1 MNNTEIFNNS
11 IETGLRSLIILEAV
25 NPYSLDL
32 QRLIYFDYL
41 TVHTGDIENG
51 PTSLHPAV
59 PNRSGE
65 LFVRR
70 EKIEEG
76 LNLFLKKRFIEKIF
90 TKNGIEYRLSD
101 NANLLLDILEEEYTL
116 TMKKNAMWVVNK
128 FIDMNNTQLK
138 NYITNNIDK
147 WGGEFMYC
155 NIEDEIND

>member
-11 IETGLRSLIILEAV
+11 IETGLRSLIILEAA

-51 PTSLHPAV
+51 PKSLHPAV

-70 EKIEEG
+70 KNIEEG
-76 LNLFLKKRFIEKIF
+76 LNLFIKKRFIEKIF
-90 TKNGIEYRLSD
+90 TKHGIEYRLAD
-101 NANLLLDILEEEYTL
+101 NANILLDLLEEDYTL
-116 TMKKNAMWVVNK
+116 TMKKNALWVINE
-128 FIDMNNTQLK
+128 FSELNSSQLK
-138 NYITNNIDK
+138 KYITQNIDK
-147 WGGEFMYC
+147 WGGEFIYC
-155 NIEDEIND
+155 NLKDMINE